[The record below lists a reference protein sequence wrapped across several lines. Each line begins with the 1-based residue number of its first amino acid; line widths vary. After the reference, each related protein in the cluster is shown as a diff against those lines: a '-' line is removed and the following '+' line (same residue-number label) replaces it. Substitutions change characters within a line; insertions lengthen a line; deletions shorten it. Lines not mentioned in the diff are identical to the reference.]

1 MTAGLTL
8 AAQAATDAVGTGEAV
23 AFWVLGPLAVA
34 GGLGMIFAR
43 NAVHSALWLVLSML
57 CLGVL
62 YMVQQAP
69 FLGFVQIIVYTG
81 AIMMLFLFVLMLV
94 GRDSSDSVVEVLRG
108 QRLAAGLL
116 GVGFAALLAAGLARA
131 LVEVQ
136 PAGLAQVNAGNGNV
150 VNLGRAIFTDYL
162 FPFELTSAL
171 LITAAIGA
179 MVLAFVDKR
188 SGARRTQREL
198 VEARL
203 RGEHARPSPLP
214 GPGVFATASSVA
226 VPALLPDGS
235 VAPESLSEII
245 ESTSRRRLDADIAEV
260 ADELPGPDAHALAP
274 HGPERTAADQG
285 GAGRT
290 DSADQADS
298 AVQTDSAAQTDSDQ
312 GSAEQEGPE
321 QKGAAQKGSEQKDAE
336 QKGAEQP
343 GGGERPTGAEPG
355 DGVPAEDPPAEP
367 APAEHTGNGH
377 ADRGP
382 ADGTPDA
389 RGAPDAQDD
398 RSVPPSAAQPSG
410 EVSR

>member
-8 AAQAATDAVGTGEAV
+8 AQAAADTVGTGEAV

-81 AIMMLFLFVLMLV
+81 AVMMLFLFVLMLV

-136 PAGLAQVNAGNGNV
+136 PAGLAQANAGNGNV
-150 VNLGRAIFTDYL
+150 VNLGRSIFTDYL

-171 LITAAIGA
+171 LITAAIGT
-179 MVLAFVDKR
+179 MVLAFVGR
-188 SGARRTQREL
+188 QRGARRTQREL
-198 VEARL
+198 VEARV

-245 ESTSRRRLDADIAEV
+245 ESTSRRRLEADLAEV
-260 ADELPGPDAHALAP
+260 ADELPGPDARALAP
-274 HGPERTAADQG
+274 HGPGGRGATAATGDTPESAETGTAGEVTGDAGASGEAGDVSASGEPGEPG
-285 GAGRT
+285 GSQSGAEERADEESAAGERGAEKAEKAEEAEEAEEPP
-290 DSADQADS
+290 SAD
-298 AVQTDSAAQTDSDQ
+298 
-312 GSAEQEGPE
+312 PP
-321 QKGAAQKGSEQKDAE
+321 
-336 QKGAEQP
+336 P
-343 GGGERPTGAEPG
+343 G
-355 DGVPAEDPPAEP
+355 
-367 APAEHTGNGH
+367 HTGNGQTVH
-377 ADRGP
+377 S
-382 ADGTPDA
+382 
-389 RGAPDAQDD
+389 GAESD
-398 RSVPPSAAQPSG
+398 RSSAQPSG